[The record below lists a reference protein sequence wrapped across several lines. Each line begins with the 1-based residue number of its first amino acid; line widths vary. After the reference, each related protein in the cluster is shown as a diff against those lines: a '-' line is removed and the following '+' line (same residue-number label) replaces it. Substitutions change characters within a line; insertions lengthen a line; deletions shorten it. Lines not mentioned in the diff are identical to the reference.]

1 MSFLGEKDWF
11 MRVHLHFA
19 KRLFWLLFFTVIFSI
34 QVWSNW
40 PGLESTRGWAPRYWD
55 LSAVI
60 YDSECFNEYG
70 YEVYNYNSEDECTG
84 YIYGSLLLRVLTLMK
99 VTVAQSEII
108 GHINLVLICMALSYM
123 AYLFSSNHNL
133 NRVFLGLV
141 FTSPGIWLL
150 IASGNFDS
158 LMFFFIFVGAIS
170 VAKGKII
177 SAAVFFTIGS
187 LIKFYSLPLIPLL
200 FLYARRKSQF
210 YVVSFFFSVSLF
222 FTLID
227 QSRITTSQSVGPN
240 NYFFTIGVENFGTWV
255 ELLNY
260 KIAADYVEFNA
271 IYIYAIGI
279 GASLISTVLMHTL
292 LSRKKSPLIT
302 SREIFQNDRKME
314 VLFVFFSATYLA
326 LFFQGTNYDY
336 KLIFYIV
343 AFLSLFVS
351 KHFTVLRTFL
361 ASIFLFSLWLTCF
374 SFGFKSSFYP
384 TIQISTIFTIIEL
397 IGDILNLVIT
407 SLLFLCLSSVLM
419 RKVREFFLV
428 FLERSILPSGIVTR
442 FRK

>member
-1 MSFLGEKDWF
+1 
-11 MRVHLHFA
+11 
-19 KRLFWLLFFTVIFSI
+19 
-34 QVWSNW
+34 
-40 PGLESTRGWAPRYWD
+40 
-55 LSAVI
+55 
-60 YDSECFNEYG
+60 
-70 YEVYNYNSEDECTG
+70 
-84 YIYGSLLLRVLTLMK
+84 
-99 VTVAQSEII
+99 
-108 GHINLVLICMALSYM
+108 
-123 AYLFSSNHNL
+123 
-133 NRVFLGLV
+133 VFLGLV

-150 IASGNFDS
+150 LASGNFDS
-158 LMFFFIFVGAIS
+158 LMFFFVFLGALS
-170 VAKGKII
+170 VAKGKIN
-177 SAAVFFTIGS
+177 AAAAFFTIGS

-200 FLYARRKSQF
+200 LLYTKKRTQV
-210 YVVSFFFSVSLF
+210 YVISFFFSVSLF
-222 FTLID
+222 FTLMD
-227 QSRITTSQSVGPN
+227 LSRTTNQSPGPN
-240 NYFFTIGVENFGTWV
+240 NYFFTFGVQNFGTWV

-260 KIAADYVEFNA
+260 KITADYVEFNP

-292 LSRKKSPLIT
+292 LSRKKSPLIA

-384 TIQISTIFTIIEL
+384 NIQISTIFTIIEL
-397 IGDILNLVIT
+397 IGDILNLAIT
-407 SLLFLCLSSVLM
+407 SLLFLCLSY
-419 RKVREFFLV
+419 
-428 FLERSILPSGIVTR
+428 IL
-442 FRK
+442 

>member
-1 MSFLGEKDWF
+1 MKLVRSQNFRYAPPRIF
-11 MRVHLHFA
+11 MGFM
-19 KRLFWLLFFTVIFSI
+19 LLFLAFFGI
-34 QVWSNW
+34 QVVLNW

-55 LSAVI
+55 LSWVI
-60 YDSECFNEYG
+60 QWSECFSEYG
-70 YEVYNYNSEDECTG
+70 YEVYNYDSKDQCTG
-84 YIYGSLLLRVLTLMK
+84 YIYGSLLLRAMGLMRI
-99 VTVAQSEII
+99 TVEQSEFF
-108 GHINLVLICMALSYM
+108 GHMNLILICMGLSYI
-123 AYLFSSNHNL
+123 AYLFSSNYKVKA
-133 NRVFLGLV
+133 VFLGLV

-150 IASGNFDS
+150 LASGNLDS
-158 LMFFFIFVGAIS
+158 LMFFFVFLGALS
-170 VAKGKII
+170 VAKGKIN
-177 SAAVFFTIGS
+177 AAAAFFTIGS

-200 FLYARRKSQF
+200 LLYTKKRTQV
-210 YVVSFFFSVSLF
+210 YVISFFFSVSLF
-222 FTLID
+222 FTLMD
-227 QSRITTSQSVGPN
+227 LSRTTNQSPGPN
-240 NYFFTIGVENFGTWV
+240 NYFFTFGVQNFGTWV

-260 KIAADYVEFNA
+260 KITADYVEFNP

-279 GASLISTVLMHTL
+279 GASLISTVLIHTL

-361 ASIFLFSLWLTCF
+361 ASIFLLSLWLTCF
-374 SFGFKSSFYP
+374 SFGFESSFYP

-407 SLLFLCLSSVLM
+407 SLLFLCLSSVLI
-419 RKVREFFLV
+419 RKVREFFLA
-428 FLERSILPSGIVTR
+428 FLERSILPRGIVSR

>member
-1 MSFLGEKDWF
+1 

-19 KRLFWLLFFTVIFSI
+19 KRLLWLLFFTVIFSI

-55 LSAVI
+55 TSAVI
-60 YDSECFNEYG
+60 YNSECFNEYG
-70 YEVYNYNSEDECTG
+70 YEVYNYISEDKCTG
-84 YIYGSLLLRVLTLMK
+84 YIYGSLLLRVLTLTK

-123 AYLFSSNHNL
+123 AYLFSSNHKL
-133 NRVFLGLV
+133 NKVFLGLV

-227 QSRITTSQSVGPN
+227 LGRITTSQSVGPN

-260 KIAADYVEFNA
+260 KIKGEYVEFNP

-279 GASLISTVLMHTL
+279 GAFLISTILMHAL
-292 LSRKKSPLIT
+292 LSRKKSQFIA
-302 SREIFQNDRKME
+302 SREVFQKDRKME

-343 AFLSLFVS
+343 AFLSLFAS
-351 KHFTVLRTFL
+351 KLFTELRTFL
-361 ASIFLFSLWLTCF
+361 SSIFLLSLWLTCF

-384 TIQISTIFTIIEL
+384 TIEISTIFTIIQL
-397 IGDILNLVIT
+397 IGDILNLIIT
-407 SLLFLCLSSVLM
+407 SLLFLCLSSVLIQ
-419 RKVREFFLV
+419 KAREICLTFSGKFSFPNALV
-428 FLERSILPSGIVTR
+428 PQSQE
-442 FRK
+442 